1 MTPVTH
7 VNHNTATHFTPP
19 CTGDRCKPS
28 AAEAAKG
35 NDMAQN
41 DMPKG
46 CCKQR
51 FMTVKDTSV
60 KNKATPASMCT
71 STSGAPNWWPDK
83 ANTLPAQPI
92 PIAYTFASFDGE
104 LLIPNWITRLGGL
117 QILFNNKPGCTYI
130 TSITLTYDTPA
141 GKQSQQFSLS
151 GGLSKTVGNIPLNA
165 TNISAQVKFKGMI
178 NSDNYS
184 FNWPSPL
191 GQWLT
196 GSREIQMNGV
206 WPGKTSATDLQH

>member
-1 MTPVTH
+1 MPTQLRLQPLT
-7 VNHNTATHFTPP
+7 TALRLRHAF
-19 CTGDRCKPS
+19 
-28 AAEAAKG
+28 
-35 NDMAQN
+35 
-41 DMPKG
+41 
-46 CCKQR
+46 
-51 FMTVKDTSV
+51 
-60 KNKATPASMCT
+60 KA
-71 STSGAPNWWPDK
+71 
-83 ANTLPAQPI
+83 TLPAVGLGMAFTLAAQAQTQEWQLDI
-92 PIAYTFASFDGE
+92 PAGPLGRSIQE
-104 LLIPNWITRLGGL
+104 LSHQTGL

-165 TNISAQVKFKGMI
+165 TNISVQVKFKGMI

-196 GSREIQMNGV
+196 GSREIQMSGV